1 MGGQLVLIKLV
12 LEAILVYWH
21 PMAQIPKEYLP
32 GSNNF
37 VLITTGKACL
47 DYKGL
52 YLVSWKCLTKPKERI
67 GWGLKDGV
75 IFG

>member
-37 VLITTGKACL
+37 VLITTGKA
-47 DYKGL
+47 
-52 YLVSWKCLTKPKERI
+52 V
-67 GWGLKDGV
+67 
-75 IFG
+75 